1 MSKTLDSDFQWAG
14 YDEFEPILPA
24 PKYRVEKSRTKA
36 FEAIKQTNGL
46 TTVVRL
52 ESGELH
58 TFKGR
63 GEVIGV
69 YDPSI
74 TQQQFRSDYN
84 ET

>member
-1 MSKTLDSDFQWAG
+1 MGDTLETKYEWSG

-24 PKYRVEKSRTKA
+24 PKYRVVKSQTKA
-36 FEAIKQTNGL
+36 FETIKQTNGL

-74 TQQQFRSDYN
+74 TQQQFRSDIS
-84 ET
+84 

>member
-1 MSKTLDSDFQWAG
+1 MCDTLETKYEWAG

-24 PKYRVEKSRTKA
+24 PKYRIEKSRTKA
-36 FEAIKQTNGL
+36 FEAIQQTNGL

-74 TQQQFRSDYN
+74 TLKQFRSDIS
-84 ET
+84 